1 MALAVL
7 SRHAPP
13 AGASRAPRAS
23 QEIPRLSLPLPGSD
37 LAVTEVELAPGA
49 RAGYGQA
56 ERLEILYCLE
66 GLGEL
71 TNGETGEHHAV
82 VAGTIWIA
90 PPGARAE
97 LMAFRGMRVMRVVA
111 PAVR

>member
-1 MALAVL
+1 MRRPVLALLLALA
-7 SRHAPP
+7 APT
-13 AGASRAPRAS
+13 
-23 QEIPRLSLPLPGSD
+23 
-37 LAVTEVELAPGA
+37 LAAQGPQNA
-49 RAGYGQA
+49 RADSLRGSLTA

-71 TNGETGEHHAV
+71 TDGETGDHHAV

-90 PPGARAE
+90 PPGSRAE